1 MHLHAWAALFIA
13 IESVASLSVCS
24 DSTVLL
30 TTDNV
35 RRKVIKMKRQI
46 EILAPA
52 GSYDGMRAAMNAGC
66 DAVYIGGSS
75 FGARAYANNPET
87 ETLLKAIDEAHIRGK
102 KLYLTVN
109 TLLKE
114 KELDEMLHKYLEP
127 YYLQGLDAVIVQDV
141 GVMHYIHQH
150 FPKLPIHASTQMT
163 LTMAQ
168 GANLLRDYGVTRL
181 VTSRELSLKEISEL
195 NKNTELEIETFV
207 HGALC
212 YCYSGQCLMS
222 SVIGGRSGN
231 RGRCAQ
237 PCRMPYQFYSGDKK
251 ISSGQEKY
259 LLSPKD
265 INTVAIIPELVE
277 AGIDSFK
284 IEGRMK
290 RPEYAAAVSQIY
302 RKYIDLYFELGKAD
316 YQEYIKGN
324 DFTKDIIQLQD
335 VFNRGGFS
343 QGYAKT
349 YNNKN
354 MMSLERPNH
363 SGVYIG
369 EVTSVKG
376 SQVSIKLCE
385 TVNAQDVLEI
395 REREEA
401 GYEFTVK
408 ASLVKGE
415 ILTTN
420 VGRRPFPKG
429 DEASKQESRYKA
441 GKNKDAKLGRYLAP
455 TINVGDKVY
464 RTKNNA
470 LLTHLAAKYL
480 DKESQLGIRGNIR
493 ARIGEKLSLTVSYQ
507 NISITA
513 YNEEVQEALKQ
524 PMTKEKLL
532 APLVKTGDTFYYFDE
547 LEADMDSN
555 LFVPVAWLNE
565 IRRDALRKLQE
576 EVTLV
581 YRRSQEKSANP
592 EAVQERIA
600 PEVKHNSFGVCV
612 TVSTKEQFDTALD
625 FENITSVNVQFDTF
639 EPEELLVMAKKAKAG
654 GKDFYLML
662 PHICRQSVYQNL
674 EKDITSMLAEEEIS
688 GFIVKN
694 FEEIALLKTLLGN
707 KENPPEIILN
717 HNMYVYNKEAKNF
730 WNEMGITYFTAPVE
744 LNYAELK
751 RLKVSD
757 CDFIVYGY
765 LPLMV
770 SAQCLYESTA
780 GCIKCKTGEQGQAG
794 YLIDRMGKKFFV
806 QTNCKGCYN
815 TIYNGQCLS
824 LLKNANEVIGLSPRN
839 IRLDFTIETKEEMR
853 QVIISFLAVYLDR
866 RESELQLQ
874 NLTTGHFK
882 RGVE

>member
-1 MHLHAWAALFIA
+1 
-13 IESVASLSVCS
+13 
-24 DSTVLL
+24 
-30 TTDNV
+30 
-35 RRKVIKMKRQI
+35 MKRQI

-66 DAVYIGGSS
+66 DAVYIGGTS

-87 ETLLKAIDEAHIRGK
+87 DTLLKAIDEAHIRGK

-114 KELDEMLHKYLEP
+114 KELEEMLHKYLEP

-141 GVMHYIHQH
+141 GVMHYIHQY

-168 GANLLRDYGVTRL
+168 GANLLRSYGVTRL
-181 VTSRELSLKEISEL
+181 VTSRELSLKEISEIS
-195 NKNTELEIETFV
+195 KNTELEIETFV

-237 PCRMPYQFYSGDKK
+237 PCRMPYQFYSEDKK

-302 RKYIDLYFELGKAD
+302 RKYIDLYFELGKVD

-369 EVTSVKG
+369 EVTLIKG
-376 SQVSIKLCE
+376 SQVSIKLSE
-385 TVNAQDVLEI
+385 AVNAQDVLEI
-395 REREEA
+395 RESEEA

-408 ASLVKGE
+408 SSLMKGE

-420 VGRRPFPKG
+420 VGRRPFPKE
-429 DEASKQESRYKA
+429 DEASKQESRYK
-441 GKNKDAKLGRYLAP
+441 GKNKDTKSGRYPAP
-455 TINVGDKVY
+455 TIKVGDKVY
-464 RTKNNA
+464 RTKNNT
-470 LLTHLAAKYL
+470 LLAHLAAEYL
-480 DKESQLGIRGNIR
+480 DKDSKLGIRGNIR

-507 NISITA
+507 NISVTA

-524 PMTKEKLL
+524 PMTKEKML
-532 APLVKTGDTFYYFDE
+532 APLIKTGDTFYYFEE
-547 LEADMDSN
+547 LEAEMDSN

-581 YRRSQEKSANP
+581 YRRSQEKTANP
-592 EAVQERIA
+592 EALKERIA
-600 PEVKHNSFGVCV
+600 PKLKYNSFGVCV
-612 TVSTKEQFDTALD
+612 TVSKKEQFDTALE
-625 FENITSVNVQFDTF
+625 FENITSIYVQFDAF
-639 EPEELLVMAKKAKAG
+639 QPEELLYMAKRTRADKKN
-654 GKDFYLML
+654 FYLML
-662 PHICRQSVYQNL
+662 PHICRLAVYQNL
-674 EKDITSMLAEEEIS
+674 EKDITSLLEEEEIS

-707 KENPPEIILN
+707 KGNPPEIILN

-730 WNEMGITYFTAPVE
+730 WNEMGITCFTAPVE
-744 LNYAELK
+744 LNYTELK

-757 CDFIVYGY
+757 CDFIVFGY

-770 SAQCLYESTA
+770 SAQCLYESTK
-780 GCIKCKTGEQGQAG
+780 GCKKCQNTEQGQAG

-824 LLKNANEVIGLSPRN
+824 LLKNATEVIGLSPRN
-839 IRLDFTIETKEEMR
+839 IRLDFTIETKEQMR
-853 QVIISFLAVYLDR
+853 QAVISFLTVYLDR
-866 RESELQLQ
+866 RESELQFQ